1 MTRATK
7 TRSGPR
13 GLVALAVAAIA
24 LAPQPGRAS
33 SGATPSGAT
42 PGEAA
47 GRAVDSVRLQAL
59 ASLYIQPWRPSG
71 GPAASTLLRERS
83 GYWNGVP
90 DDALLHRIQRQPIKK
105 VAFNLGGSSLSLR
118 LFLADGSSAAFKPE
132 QIHTQTVPRK
142 EIAAY
147 RLNRLLGLA
156 RVPPATW
163 RVVSLREIYRKIVP
177 TQRHLLFRIRKE
189 ARFRRSWRL
198 AGEVSWWIP
207 RIKYVPIDRW
217 KARKRWYQ
225 WLKAYKRLPTRFVQA
240 TAQLSVMLMFDF
252 LINNPDR
259 FSGYNTMSTPDEKFL
274 YFMDNTYSFFPSP
287 RGGRR
292 ARNGLHRTMRFSRR
306 FYQSLKALTPKRL
319 RAAMRVRPEAPFSL
333 LTDEEIRAVIARRY
347 YAVQHINRVIARY
360 GWAKT
365 MVFP

>member
-1 MTRATK
+1 MTRATRI
-7 TRSGPR
+7 RSGPR
-13 GLVALAVAAIA
+13 ALVALAVATVA
-24 LAPQPGRAS
+24 LAPEAGRAS
-33 SGATPSGAT
+33 GAVT
-42 PGEAA
+42 PGRAA
-47 GRAVDSVRLQAL
+47 GRATDSARLQVL
-59 ASLYIQPWRPSG
+59 ASLYVQPWRPSG
-71 GPAASTLLRERS
+71 GPAASTVLRERP
-83 GYWNGVP
+83 GFWNGVR

-105 VAFNLGGSSLSLR
+105 IAFNLGGSSLSLR

-163 RVVSLREIYRKIVP
+163 RVVSLREVYRKIVP

-189 ARFRRSWRL
+189 ARFRRAWQL

-207 RIKYVPIDRW
+207 RIKYIPIDRW

-240 TAQLSVMLMFDF
+240 TAQLSVMLIFDF

-259 FSGYNTMSTPDEKFL
+259 FSGYNTMSTPDQSFL

-292 ARNGLHRTMRFSRR
+292 ARNGLHRTMRFSRHLYR
-306 FYQSLKALTPKRL
+306 SLKAITPERL
-319 RAAMRVRPEAPFSL
+319 RAAMRVRPGAPFSL
-333 LTDEEIRAVIARRY
+333 LTDEEMRAVIARRY